1 MHSTLHL
8 PEALVRIQAEF
19 VEMPGLKLTARQV
32 QRLCG
37 LQRDCCETALATL
50 VRLRVLVQAADGAY
64 LRERPVAQARHLA
77 RGSSAA

>member
-1 MHSTLHL
+1 
-8 PEALVRIQAEF
+8 
-19 VEMPGLKLTARQV
+19 
-32 QRLCG
+32 
-37 LQRDCCETALATL
+37 LATL